1 MGSKHFLNL
10 LKTQINTFVATFQD
24 DSNVLFKD
32 AQNVLIHPGEYG
44 EYRERCFSLLLRSIL
59 SRDTETS
66 DGFII
71 SSVNDHISTQCDV
84 IVKNAFSMPLV
95 DSGIANFFPVEDVY
109 GVIEIKSN
117 LDKSEFG
124 AALRKLAEV
133 KKIGDDRKCFKSAMH
148 SSFLH
153 HEPIPTFLV
162 CNKLNFSNLAS
173 IDFEDI
179 YRGIDRKY
187 WHNAILSIENG
198 LFFYEVPINKLP
210 ETYQKVYLYGD
221 LLKIEDSIDIQ
232 YPQIIF
238 KLPGKP
244 ESFNCLT
251 KFVETKSTNIYAH
264 IYEFLALVKQ
274 AIDESFRFYFDSL
287 EYLELGEEMRKK
299 INAMSRDA

>member
-1 MGSKHFLNL
+1 MSSKHFLKL
-10 LKTQINTFVATFQD
+10 LKTQINTFVAIFQD

-44 EYRERCFSLLLRSIL
+44 EYRERCFRLLLRSIL
-59 SRDTETS
+59 SRDTETT

-71 SSVNDHISTQCDV
+71 SSSNDNISTQCDV

-95 DSGIANFFPVEDVY
+95 DNGIANFFPVEDVY
-109 GVIEIKSN
+109 CVVEIKSN
-117 LDKSEFG
+117 LAKSELK

-133 KKIGDDRKCFKSAMH
+133 KKIGDDRKCFKSTMH

-198 LFFYEVPINKLP
+198 LFIYNAPISELP
-210 ETYQKVYLYGD
+210 ETLQKVYLHGD

-232 YPQIIF
+232 YPQIIV

-244 ESFNCLT
+244 ESFNCST
-251 KFVETKSTNIYAH
+251 KLIETKSTDIYAH
-264 IYEFLALVKQ
+264 IYLFLAFVKQ
-274 AIDESFRFYFDSL
+274 AIDESFRYYFDSL
-287 EYLELGEEMRKK
+287 EYLELGEKQRKIIK
-299 INAMSRDA
+299 AESRDA